1 MTQSGAAQMETAD
14 REIVITRAFEAP
26 PELVWRAWTDP
37 EQVVRW
43 WGPRGFT
50 TTTRA
55 MEVRNGGEWRF
66 IMHGPDGRD
75 YANLI
80 TFEEVVEPRKLVYAH
95 RGEGADEGVKFRTT
109 VLFERT
115 GEGTK
120 LTMRMVFPTAEDR
133 ERVVREYGAVEGGIQ
148 TVGRLADHLR
158 EKTGAGRLAMTIAL
172 PSEREILIGREFD
185 APRGRVW
192 DAMTKPELLKKWL
205 FGPPGWEMTECTEE
219 TRAGGAFRWAWR
231 GPSGEEMAMR
241 GVYREVRAPERIVR
255 TETFEF
261 GCEAQAGEQ
270 VGTLE
275 LTEEGGR
282 TSLRLTLLYPSRE
295 ARDGAVASGMEHGMA
310 AGYER
315 LEGMLAGSV

>member
-1 MTQSGAAQMETAD
+1 MTLGGAAEMGAAD
-14 REIVITRAFEAP
+14 REIVITRTFEAA

-55 MEVRNGGEWRF
+55 MDVREGGEWRF
-66 IMHGPDGRD
+66 VMHGPDGRD
-75 YANLI
+75 YANRI
-80 TFEEVVEPRKLVYAH
+80 TFEEVVEPRRLVYAH
-95 RGEGADEGVKFRTT
+95 QGEGADAGVQFRAT

-115 GEGTK
+115 DTGTK
-120 LTMRMVFPTAEDR
+120 LTLRMVFPTREDR
-133 ERVVREYGAVEGGIQ
+133 DRVCREYGAVEGGIQ

-158 EKTGAGRLAMTIAL
+158 ERTGAGRLAMTIAL

-205 FGPPGWEMTECTEE
+205 FGPPGWEMTECSEE
-219 TRAGGAFRWAWR
+219 TRAGGTFRWAWR

-241 GVYREVRAPERIVR
+241 GVYREVTPPARIVR

-261 GCEAQAGEQ
+261 GCEAQTGEQ

-282 TSLRLTLLYPSRE
+282 TSLRLRLEYPSRE

-310 AGYER
+310 AGYDR
-315 LEGMLAGSV
+315 LDGVLAGGV